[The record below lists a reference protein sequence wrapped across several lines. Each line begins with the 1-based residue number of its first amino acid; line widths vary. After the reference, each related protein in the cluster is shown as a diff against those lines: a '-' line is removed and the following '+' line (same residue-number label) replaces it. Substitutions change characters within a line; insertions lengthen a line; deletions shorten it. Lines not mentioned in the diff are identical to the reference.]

1 MKTYRAHLQ
10 EKLKDREF
18 RRQFEEEK
26 QLAEL
31 SVRLVE
37 FREQRHLTQQEVA
50 LQAKVTQQQLSKL
63 ENGVNC
69 NVTTFLRVCNA
80 LGLQL
85 ELSQPKSR
93 TRRLTSPATS

>member
-1 MKTYRAHLQ
+1 MKTYRAHLS
-10 EKLKDREF
+10 EKLKDKDF
-18 RRQFEEEK
+18 RQQYEEEK

-31 SVRLVE
+31 SVRLLE
-37 FREQRHLTQQEVA
+37 FREQRRLTQKEVA
-50 LQAKVTQQQLSKL
+50 RQANVTQQQLSKL

-85 ELSQPKSR
+85 ELSQSKRR
-93 TRRLTSPATS
+93 TPVT

>member
-1 MKTYRAHLQ
+1 MKTYRAHLS
-10 EKLKDREF
+10 EKFKDKDF
-18 RRQFEEEK
+18 RQQYEEEK

-31 SVRLVE
+31 SVRLLE
-37 FREQRHLTQQEVA
+37 FREQRRLTQKEVA
-50 LQAKVTQQQLSKL
+50 RQANVTQQQLSKL

-85 ELSQPKSR
+85 ELSQSKRR
-93 TRRLTSPATS
+93 TPVA